1 MNDSLSQQPNEDI
14 LGYLAAFARR
24 ATTSPPRH
32 IFSAQV
38 QEAPPGL
45 SLQLQTHL
53 GEISLHEER
62 LDPVCSRS
70 RRGHRR
76 HESENW
82 RRAKQQRFHRGGG
95 KSSKSLVRPQ
105 HRTVTRSDTA
115 CLLPQTQTYISLWL
129 SAGWIIIS
137 LSEKLKRFIKNEEES
152 ERVKVC
158 DYLHKCLLSV
168 TSLFFFYWL
177 NVWAGVK

>member
-14 LGYLAAFARR
+14 LGYLAALARR

-32 IFSAQV
+32 IFSSQV
-38 QEAPPGL
+38 QEAQPGL

-82 RRAKQQRFHRGGG
+82 RRAEQQCFHRGGG
-95 KSSKSLVRPQ
+95 ESSKSLVR
-105 HRTVTRSDTA
+105 REWIT
-115 CLLPQTQTYISLWL
+115 ISLP
-129 SAGWIIIS
+129 
-137 LSEKLKRFIKNEEES
+137 EKLKQFKKNEEEI
-152 ERVKVC
+152 ERVEVC
-158 DYLHKCLLSV
+158 EYLHKCLLSL
-168 TSLFFFYWL
+168 TSLFLFYWL